1 MYNKWMFLGWY
12 FINIGNFFNKFYPT
26 PLIFISWYQI
36 MGMGLSL
43 LMVHVQVVKNKTMCT
58 LACLTPLLH
67 AIHGNNSHYASGGYF
82 IKYTQNAEKR
92 Q

>member
-1 MYNKWMFLGWY
+1 MFLGWY
-12 FINIGNFFNKFYPT
+12 FINIGNCLNKFYPT
-26 PLIFISWYQI
+26 PLIFISEVMI
-36 MGMGLSL
+36 PNHGNGPKST
-43 LMVHVQVVKNKTMCT
+43 HGACPGSKKHKTVCT
-58 LACLTPLLH
+58 LASLTPLLY